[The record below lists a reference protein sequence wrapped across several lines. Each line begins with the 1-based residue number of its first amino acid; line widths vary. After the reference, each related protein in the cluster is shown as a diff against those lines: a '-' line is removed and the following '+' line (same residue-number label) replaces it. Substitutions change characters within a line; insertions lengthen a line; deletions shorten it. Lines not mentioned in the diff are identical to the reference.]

1 MEPGSYVTLITPF
14 TSDGGIDW
22 PAFDKLVDWH
32 VRSGS
37 KGVFTP
43 CLSSEMFELA
53 PAERL
58 ELARRAR
65 ARAPSGVRVVACG
78 TYGGAIAEQAKF
90 VNALAPLCD
99 AVVVNT
105 ACVAAE
111 DEPDSVWQER
121 VQELL
126 DSTGVAPLGLY
137 ECPVPYKRLLTPEI
151 MRWCSD
157 SGRFLFL
164 KDTCCRTD
172 GLKAKLEAC
181 QPGQTLK
188 LFNANVET
196 LAASCALGGAGF
208 SGIGANF
215 YPHLHAFLCAE
226 AARPGGG
233 DAYKVGRVQ
242 DFLSLAEATVC
253 VNYPA
258 SAKAYLELYAAEVG
272 AAPLLSRRCRKAVG
286 DFAEH
291 QLVALAAMYRTQRE
305 LAKSVGIEE
314 VNPVSGERV
323 S

>member
-14 TSDGGIDW
+14 ASDGGIDW

-53 PAERL
+53 PEERL

-78 TYGGAIAEQAKF
+78 TYGGAISEQAKF
-90 VNALAPLCD
+90 VTALAPVCD

-126 DSTGVAPLGLY
+126 EKTGSAPLGLY
-137 ECPVPYKRLLTPEI
+137 ECPVPYKRLLTPEL

-164 KDTCCRTD
+164 KDTCCRTVRD
-172 GLKAKLEAC
+172 VMG
-181 QPGQTLK
+181 
-188 LFNANVET
+188 
-196 LAASCALGGAGF
+196 
-208 SGIGANF
+208 
-215 YPHLHAFLCAE
+215 
-226 AARPGGG
+226 
-233 DAYKVGRVQ
+233 
-242 DFLSLAEATVC
+242 
-253 VNYPA
+253 
-258 SAKAYLELYAAEVG
+258 
-272 AAPLLSRRCRKAVG
+272 
-286 DFAEH
+286 
-291 QLVALAAMYRTQRE
+291 
-305 LAKSVGIEE
+305 
-314 VNPVSGERV
+314 
-323 S
+323 